1 MPFLVLALLALFKRL
16 SESGP
21 LSGRVTIGGRI
32 EVRWAQLL
40 MGAMAVGCV
49 ALFIVYFPIISGAPT
64 TRGYADSLELFE
76 SWYFG

>member
-1 MPFLVLALLALFKRL
+1 
-16 SESGP
+16 
-21 LSGRVTIGGRI
+21 
-32 EVRWAQLL
+32 

-49 ALFIVYFPIISGAPT
+49 ALFIIYFPIISGAPT